1 MHHLF
6 VATRNPH
13 KTRELAAM
21 LGPEYLLEDLRG
33 HPEIEEMAEDGATF
47 AENARLKAIAVSQRL
62 SGLVLA
68 DDSGLEVDSLGGDPG
83 VRSARFAGERATDAE
98 NRARLLRELA
108 KLPEGTSRAARFRC
122 VLALAHSGEVV
133 ATFEGL
139 VEGEIAANE
148 RGTGG
153 FGYDPLFRPRGRE
166 ETFAEMSPNEKDRLS
181 HRGAAVQHLR
191 RFFRTS

>member
-6 VATRNPH
+6 LATRNPH

-21 LGPEYLLEDLRG
+21 LGAEYLLEDLRS
-33 HPEIEEMAEDGATF
+33 HPEIEEIVEDGATF
-47 AENARLKAIAVSQRL
+47 AENARFKARAVSQRL

-83 VRSARFAGERATDAE
+83 VRSARFAGDRATDAE
-98 NRARLLRELA
+98 NRSRLLRELA
-108 KLPEGTSRAARFRC
+108 KLPEGTSWAARFRC
-122 VLALAHSGEVV
+122 VLALAHRGEVV

-139 VEGEIAANE
+139 VEGEIASSE

-166 ETFAEMSPNEKDRLS
+166 KTFAEMSPDEKDRLS
-181 HRGAAVQHLR
+181 HRGAAVEHLR
-191 RFFRTS
+191 RFFRTF

>member
-6 VATRNPH
+6 LATRNPH

-21 LGPEYLLEDLRG
+21 LGAEYLLEDLCS
-33 HPEIEEMAEDGATF
+33 HPEIEEIVEDGATL
-47 AENARLKAIAVSQRL
+47 AENARLKAVAVSQRL

-133 ATFEGL
+133 GTFEGL

-166 ETFAEMSPNEKDRLS
+166 ETFAEMSPKEKDRIS
-181 HRGAAVQHLR
+181 HRGVAVEHLR
-191 RFFRTS
+191 RFFRTF